1 MRSNKLKI
9 FLLLFLVIIF
19 VFLVFFFKPIKPL
32 PSTPVKPLPSTP
44 EVEMGLLLSQEMG
57 VFPITNPEEL
67 IDSVTTPT
75 KEQLIESEII
85 SPPSSTPEVSAVESL
100 SSKAVVPFISQA
112 PLSQW
117 DDIYQ
122 QDGCEEAA
130 AIMAMAWVS
139 GKTKLD
145 KTEARDLILEIS
157 NFEKEKYG
165 EALDVHVEDVVSWI
179 FKDWFKYDKV
189 RLLENTT
196 LEQMKKE
203 LAAGNIILAPT
214 NGQALKNPNFK
225 SPGPERHMVVI
236 TGYDAAKKTFITN
249 DPGTRNGENYRYNE
263 NLLYKAIRVYPTG
276 YHQEIVGE
284 EKTVIIVEK

>member
-9 FLLLFLVIIF
+9 FFIFLFSLITF
-19 VFLVFFFKPIKPL
+19 TFLVFFFKPIKSSPSV
-32 PSTPVKPLPSTP
+32 PEVKIVSSPSQEASTP
-44 EVEMGLLLSQEMG
+44 
-57 VFPITNPEEL
+57 PITEPEET
-67 IDSVTTPT
+67 IDSVVTST
-75 KEQLIESEII
+75 KEQLVDSEII
-85 SPPSSTPEVSAVESL
+85 GSSSTTSEVNLTSPL
-100 SSKAVVPFISQA
+100 ISKAVVPFISQA

-165 EALDVHVEDVVSWI
+165 EALDVHVKDVISWI

-249 DPGTRNGENYRYNE
+249 DPGTRNGENYRYE
-263 NLLYKAIRVYPTG
+263 ESLLYKAIRVYPTG
-276 YHQEIVGE
+276 YHQEIIGE